1 MGCHLH
7 DRVVWI
13 QKIKVC
19 YKRDLI
25 WVILVR
31 NNVGA
36 IPRHGIQPESGGDK
50 ILYILHSVGAPRC
63 PPDMHG
69 CTRGCEGSSD
79 NYNGVPPPVPPS
91 SESREIVAQMLSV
104 VGMDVATTR

>member
-7 DRVVWI
+7 NKVVWI

-36 IPRHGIQPESGGDK
+36 TPRHGIQPESGGDK

-63 PPDMHG
+63 LPDMQG

-79 NYNGVPPPVPPS
+79 DYNGVPPPVPPS

-104 VGMDVATTR
+104 VGMDVAVTR